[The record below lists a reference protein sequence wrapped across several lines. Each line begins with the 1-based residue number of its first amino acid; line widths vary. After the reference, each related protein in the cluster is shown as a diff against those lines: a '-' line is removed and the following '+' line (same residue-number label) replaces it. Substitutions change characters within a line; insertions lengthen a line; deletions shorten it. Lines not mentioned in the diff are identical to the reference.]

1 MNTPTYPDYIGKNGQ
16 YIDYEIS
23 HELPSFDDSAADSVA
38 NEHSVVIR
46 FSYDTSEKT
55 AYGSVVY
62 EQNGNHEHLGDIKLT
77 NEQFYRIT
85 NYPIRPDDKLHKLLP
100 LLYEALDA
108 LVEHGDETT
117 EPWIRKQ
124 LSDLGVS

>member
-1 MNTPTYPDYIGKNGQ
+1 MNKPTYPLFIGENGQ

-23 HELPSFDDSAADSVA
+23 YELPSDLD
-38 NEHSVVIR
+38 NEHSVVVR
-46 FSYDTSEKT
+46 LSYDTSEKT

-62 EQNGNHEHLGDIKLT
+62 EQNGDHEELGHLQIT

-85 NYPIRPDDKLHKLLP
+85 NHPIRPEDKLQKLLP
-100 LLYEALDA
+100 LLHEALDA
-108 LVEHGDETT
+108 LVERGDETT

>member
-1 MNTPTYPDYIGKNGQ
+1 MNKPTYPFLIGKNGQ

-23 HELPSFDDSAADSVA
+23 YELPSDLD
-38 NEHSVVIR
+38 NEHSVVVR
-46 FSYDTSEKT
+46 LSYDTSEKT

-85 NYPIRPDDKLHKLLP
+85 NHPVSPEDKLATLRSVKGSVTIENGVATLP
-100 LLYEALDA
+100 DGTAITL
-108 LVEHGDETT
+108 
-117 EPWIRKQ
+117 
-124 LSDLGVS
+124 

>member
-1 MNTPTYPDYIGKNGQ
+1 MNTPAYALFVGINDQ

-23 HELPSFDDSAADSVA
+23 HELPSFDNPVADSVA

-62 EQNGNHEHLGDIKLT
+62 EQNGDHEHLGDIKLT

-85 NYPIRPDDKLHKLLP
+85 NHPVSPEDKLATLRNVKGNITIEDGIATLP
-100 LLYEALDA
+100 DGTQITL
-108 LVEHGDETT
+108 
-117 EPWIRKQ
+117 
-124 LSDLGVS
+124 